1 MALNPSTALILNGVG
16 TGMLI
21 ANTGE
26 IFEITKGQNM
36 GFEITTSEEDVYGGD
51 SLFPFF
57 TFVKEKGGKI
67 SIDDATF
74 NLNQLKVTQNATI
87 NTTTAKKHFREE
99 IVVSGAAAASLTVV
113 TASVVTDTVV
123 IYNKATGVALT
134 NTGAVTP
141 TTVTQFKIT
150 ALGAITFGA
159 AVTGT
164 FVVSGYATDA
174 TASASATVMSNTF
187 PGTVELRW
195 NLVTQ
200 DESGNSFMVSLRA
213 KKCKCSGK
221 FNADFKRGTASVQKL
236 EFKVLEPSDGSKEF
250 IEVIVTDL

>member
-16 TGMLI
+16 SGMLI

-36 GFEITTSEEDVYGGD
+36 TFEISVSEEKVFGGD

-57 TFVKEKGGKI
+57 TFVKEKGGRI

-87 NTTTAKKHFREE
+87 NTSTAKKYFREE
-99 IVVSGAAAASLTVV
+99 IVVSGATAATLTTT
-113 TASVVTDTVV
+113 TAAILTDTVV
-123 IYNKATGVALT
+123 IYNKTTGASVA

-141 TTVTQFKIT
+141 TTLSQFKIT
-150 ALGAITFGA
+150 NVGAITFGSS
-159 AVTGT
+159 VTGT

-187 PGTVELRW
+187 PGTNELRW
-195 NLVTQ
+195 NLDTQ
-200 DESGNSFMVSLRA
+200 DEAGNEYRVSIRA
-213 KKCKCSGK
+213 KKVKCSGK
-221 FNADFKRGTASVQKL
+221 ANLDFKRGTASVQKL
-236 EFKVLEPSDGSKEF
+236 EFEVLEPSDGSKEF